1 MDLIEAIILGIVQGA
16 TEFLP
21 VSSSGHLVL
30 MSWWLNIDTPPLV
43 FSVIVH
49 VGTTVAVLAYFWR
62 EWLTLLLAALEALRT
77 RNFSLQDNTEL
88 RLLALLIFGTLPAGV
103 AGLLFADF
111 FEEQFSEP
119 ATVSL
124 ALLITAG
131 LLVYGERMRNLE
143 LSSDD
148 TIRSDEISFLDS
160 FIIGS
165 AQALAIMPGISRS
178 GSTIAAGL
186 FRNLSRAAATR
197 YSFLLATPII
207 LAAGAKQALDLVTG
221 DAAVDDGMGTALLA
235 GFVTSTVVGYI
246 CIALMLRLVR
256 NRPLY
261 GFAVYCVVFGLIS
274 FGAVVVQG

>member
-1 MDLIEAIILGIVQGA
+1 LDLLEAIILGIVQGA

-30 MSWWLNIDTPPLV
+30 VSWWLNIDTPPLV
-43 FSVIVH
+43 FSVVVH

-62 EWLTLLLAALEALRT
+62 EWYQLLLAAVRAIRT

-88 RLLALLIFGTLPAGV
+88 RLLALLIFGTIPAGV
-103 AGLLFADF
+103 AGLLLADF
-111 FEEQFSEP
+111 FEDQFSEP
-119 ATVSL
+119 AIVSL
-124 ALLITAG
+124 ALLITAA
-131 LLVYGERMRNLE
+131 LLVYGERIRNLE
-143 LSSDD
+143 LSGEDILRSDD
-148 TIRSDEISFLDS
+148 ISFRDS
-160 FIIGS
+160 FIIGC

-207 LAAGAKQALDLVTG
+207 LAAGALQMLDLITG
-221 DAAVDDGMGTALLA
+221 EAEVGDNGAGVLLA
-235 GFVTSTVVGYI
+235 GFVTSAVVGYI

-256 NRPLY
+256 NRSLN

-274 FGAVVVQG
+274 FGAVMVRG